1 MIEVMI
7 GGFYIALLIVGY
19 LALLVG
25 VPVYLIGL
33 IIFITEKK
41 WKLVSAMGIVL
52 WLVCTMVYSLQKVL

>member
-1 MIEVMI
+1 MIEVMA

-25 VPVYLIGL
+25 VPTYLIGL
-33 IIFITEKK
+33 VILITEKK
-41 WKLVSAMGIVL
+41 WKLVSAMWIVL